1 MSSVLFLSEF
11 LLQRRSFHTTS
22 SMDSASRLAVLA
34 GLLACLLL
42 LCLAQERDYTVK
54 EEQPENVRIGNLRK
68 DLDLNLD
75 PNIRLSS
82 PLQFKP
88 VYKTGDVPLVRV
100 EANTGEIFTTNHRID
115 REKLCS
121 GVFAEKRCYY
131 EIEVAVLPDEIFRL
145 VKIRFLIEDV
155 NDNAPLFQSTV
166 INISIPENTAI
177 NTRYPVPSAF
187 DPDVGINGI
196 QHYEL
201 VKVRLF
207 AVSSPTQHNNRV
219 YDICKT
225 FERHN
230 SHNYPRFIYCWIHL
244 IEKSIWVDLTHI
256 FNMYFTGFPFRN
268 VPEYKG

>member
-1 MSSVLFLSEF
+1 MDLASRAHRSVLVV
-11 LLQRRSFHTTS
+11 LLTCVVS
-22 SMDSASRLAVLA
+22 
-34 GLLACLLL
+34 
-42 LCLAQERDYTVK
+42 LCWAQERDYTVK

-201 VKVRLF
+201 VKVRLTP
-207 AVSSPTQHNNRV
+207 VSSHIYTLLINRYFV
-219 YDICKT
+219 MFQGGFTYLNCDTRII
-225 FERHN
+225 N
-230 SHNYPRFIYCWIHL
+230 WGNY
-244 IEKSIWVDLTHI
+244 I
-256 FNMYFTGFPFRN
+256 FSNPI
-268 VPEYKG
+268 VPLLWL

>member
-1 MSSVLFLSEF
+1 MLLVLVSSL
-11 LLQRRSFHTTS
+11 
-22 SMDSASRLAVLA
+22 VLA
-34 GLLACLLL
+34 
-42 LCLAQERDYTVK
+42 CLAQEKDYTVK
-54 EEQPENVRIGNLRK
+54 EEQPENVRIGNLRR

-75 PNIRLSS
+75 PAVRLSS

-187 DPDVGINGI
+187 DPDVGLNGI

-201 VKVRLF
+201 VKVSFRPGLG
-207 AVSSPTQHNNRV
+207 SSLCTDPPSLKWFLSAQ
-219 YDICKT
+219 CSP
-225 FERHN
+225 E
-230 SHNYPRFIYCWIHL
+230 PQRFFLLHVCRTIELDYIHIGL
-244 IEKSIWVDLTHI
+244 CS
-256 FNMYFTGFPFRN
+256 
-268 VPEYKG
+268 

>member
-1 MSSVLFLSEF
+1 
-11 LLQRRSFHTTS
+11 
-22 SMDSASRLAVLA
+22 MDLA
-34 GLLACLLL
+34 GQAHVLVVLLTCLVMLS
-42 LCLAQERDYTVK
+42 LAQEKDYTVR

-75 PNIRLSS
+75 PDFKLSS

-100 EANTGEIFTTNHRID
+100 EANTGEIFTTAHRID

-121 GVFAEKRCYY
+121 GVFNEKRCFY

-145 VKIRFLIEDV
+145 VKIRFLIEDI

-201 VKVRLF
+201 VKV
-207 AVSSPTQHNNRV
+207 SSHFSLSGSS
-219 YDICKT
+219 DC
-225 FERHN
+225 H
-230 SHNYPRFIYCWIHL
+230 CL
-244 IEKSIWVDLTHI
+244 CD
-256 FNMYFTGFPFRN
+256 
-268 VPEYKG
+268 

>member
-1 MSSVLFLSEF
+1 
-11 LLQRRSFHTTS
+11 
-22 SMDSASRLAVLA
+22 MDLASQAAVLV
-34 GLLACLLL
+34 GLLTCLVLP
-42 LCLAQERDYTVK
+42 CLSQERDYTVR

-75 PNIRLSS
+75 PTIRLSS

-201 VKVRLF
+201 VKVSPS
-207 AVSSPTQHNNRV
+207 AGSSP
-219 YDICKT
+219 K
-225 FERHN
+225 
-230 SHNYPRFIYCWIHL
+230 
-244 IEKSIWVDLTHI
+244 
-256 FNMYFTGFPFRN
+256 
-268 VPEYKG
+268 

>member
-1 MSSVLFLSEF
+1 MDLASQAHVLVV
-11 LLQRRSFHTTS
+11 LLTCV
-22 SMDSASRLAVLA
+22 VLQ
-34 GLLACLLL
+34 CQ
-42 LCLAQERDYTVK
+42 AQERDYTVK

-75 PNIRLSS
+75 PSIRLSS

-121 GVFAEKRCYY
+121 GVFNEKRCYY

-201 VKVRLF
+201 VKVRIKP
-207 AVSSPTQHNNRV
+207 VSLLISKKRKKGIKYFV
-219 YDICKT
+219 VV
-225 FERHN
+225 FE
-230 SHNYPRFIYCWIHL
+230 ILLMLKWK
-244 IEKSIWVDLTHI
+244 IE
-256 FNMYFTGFPFRN
+256 
-268 VPEYKG
+268 

>member
-1 MSSVLFLSEF
+1 MLVVLLTCLVMLS
-11 LLQRRSFHTTS
+11 
-22 SMDSASRLAVLA
+22 
-34 GLLACLLL
+34 
-42 LCLAQERDYTVK
+42 LAQEKDYTVR

-75 PNIRLSS
+75 PDFKLSS

-100 EANTGEIFTTNHRID
+100 EANTGEIFTTAHRID

-121 GVFAEKRCYY
+121 GVFNEKRCFY

-145 VKIRFLIEDV
+145 VKIRFLIEDI

-201 VKVRLF
+201 VKVSSHFSLS
-207 AVSSPTQHNNRV
+207 VSSDCH
-219 YDICKT
+219 CL
-225 FERHN
+225 
-230 SHNYPRFIYCWIHL
+230 CA
-244 IEKSIWVDLTHI
+244 
-256 FNMYFTGFPFRN
+256 
-268 VPEYKG
+268 

>member
-1 MSSVLFLSEF
+1 MCVLYHIYIYVLFSFSFVFLCTLAE
-11 LLQRRSFHTTS
+11 LLQQKWSTHQIS
-22 SMDSASRLAVLA
+22 SMDLASQTFPLVVL
-34 GLLACLLL
+34 LTCVLI
-42 LCLAQERDYTVK
+42 LCKAQERDYIVK
-54 EEQPENVRIGNLRK
+54 EEQPENVRIGNLLK

-75 PNIRLSS
+75 PSIRLSS

-121 GVFAEKRCYY
+121 GVFTEKRCYY

-196 QHYEL
+196 QNYEL
-201 VKVRLF
+201 VKVRGQFLF
-207 AVSSPTQHNNRV
+207 FFFYTHHQ
-219 YDICKT
+219 
-225 FERHN
+225 N
-230 SHNYPRFIYCWIHL
+230 S
-244 IEKSIWVDLTHI
+244 
-256 FNMYFTGFPFRN
+256 
-268 VPEYKG
+268 

>member
-1 MSSVLFLSEF
+1 
-11 LLQRRSFHTTS
+11 
-22 SMDSASRLAVLA
+22 MDFASQAHALVV
-34 GLLACLLL
+34 LLACVTL
-42 LCLAQERDYTVK
+42 LCQAQERDYTVK

-75 PNIRLSS
+75 PHTRLSS

-201 VKVRLF
+201 VKVRRT
-207 AVSSPTQHNNRV
+207 AVSSLTQ
-219 YDICKT
+219 YI
-225 FERHN
+225 
-230 SHNYPRFIYCWIHL
+230 
-244 IEKSIWVDLTHI
+244 THI
-256 FNMYFTGFPFRN
+256 IIGFVMFQGH
-268 VPEYKG
+268 VFFHFIISTH

>member
-1 MSSVLFLSEF
+1 M
-11 LLQRRSFHTTS
+11 
-22 SMDSASRLAVLA
+22 
-34 GLLACLLL
+34 
-42 LCLAQERDYTVK
+42 K
-54 EEQPENVRIGNLRK
+54 EELPENVRIGNLRK
-68 DLDLNLD
+68 DLDLALD
-75 PNIRLSS
+75 PALKLSS

-100 EANTGEIFTTNHRID
+100 EANTGEIFTTSNRID

-121 GVFAEKRCYY
+121 GVFGERQCFF

-177 NTRYPVPSAF
+177 NNRYPVPSAF

-201 VKVRLF
+201 VKVSK
-207 AVSSPTQHNNRV
+207 SSKLQQQQLAAA
-219 YDICKT
+219 
-225 FERHN
+225 
-230 SHNYPRFIYCWIHL
+230 S
-244 IEKSIWVDLTHI
+244 
-256 FNMYFTGFPFRN
+256 G
-268 VPEYKG
+268 